1 MKVVDSEQAAVYELM
16 AENKISLNYQPVIN
30 YREQKV
36 YCIEALLNWTV
47 FSEEVFDTEHFIS
60 QIEND
65 TELSLALDS
74 YVLLAATR
82 DFSNLCQTCQ
92 YDGCLSVNISPNSLE
107 SECFVG
113 HLKKLFLA
121 NEDALP
127 LLDPSKLILEITE
140 RVPWANP
147 DIILEAI
154 AELTAL
160 GVRIAVDDVIT
171 GYANFGVLLNENVT
185 IVKIDRCI
193 TKRLLEQESVRIF
206 AEQFK
211 ELAHHLKKTVIVEGI
226 EESEQASWLDS
237 HGYQLFQGYFF
248 SRPTSIEGIARYLHD
263 RSGCIRGT
271 Q

>member
-1 MKVVDSEQAAVYELM
+1 MKVVDSEQAVVYELM

-30 YREQKV
+30 YREHNV

-47 FSEEVFDTEHFIS
+47 FSEEPFDTEQFIS
-60 QIEND
+60 QIEKNK
-65 TELSLALDS
+65 ELSLALDS

-82 DFSNLCQTCQ
+82 DFCHLCQNCQ

-107 SECFVG
+107 SKCFID

-121 NEDALP
+121 NDSTSP
-127 LLDPSKLILEITE
+127 LLDPGKLILEITE
-140 RVPWANP
+140 RVPWSNP
-147 DIILEAI
+147 DIILQAI

-160 GVRIAVDDVIT
+160 GVRIAVDDFIT

-185 IVKIDRCI
+185 IVKVDRCI
-193 TKRLLEQESVRIF
+193 TQRLLEQESVRIF

-226 EESEQASWLDS
+226 EEHEQASWLDS

-248 SRPTSIEGIARYLHD
+248 SRPTSIEGIARYLQ
-263 RSGCIRGT
+263 T
-271 Q
+271 QSVYQL